1 MTILD
6 GYAALCVNQLI
17 IDGTGKKLGQTWK
30 SFDAVNQYTLTYAT
44 MKLQRFLTPLGNYR
58 YVIFLRG
65 ADGKPTGAA
74 LDWSEWYAV
83 SGISAVRPTLYT
95 KALTQS
101 YIIAPLLWYVEVV
114 ETDGWSDSS
123 NYIASCIDLIG
134 SHAGTAL
141 KYIPPLGW
149 DIYANNDMSF
159 TVQGNLYTPPSLGG
173 AHGNSAILAI
183 AALTHW
189 IHRTRKR
196 RFIATLK

>member
-6 GYAALCVNQLI
+6 GYTSVCVVQLV
-17 IDGTGKKLGQTWK
+17 IDGTGKKLAQTWK
-30 SFDAVNQYTLTYAT
+30 NAIDANPYTLTYAS
-44 MKLQRFLTPLGNYR
+44 MKLQRYLTPLGNYR
-58 YVIFLRG
+58 YVIYLRG

-83 SGISAVRPTLYT
+83 SGISAVRPTTYT

-101 YIIAPLLWYVEVV
+101 YMIDAVSWYVEVV
-114 ETDGWSDSS
+114 ETDGWSDS
-123 NYIASCIDLIG
+123 NNFIASCTDFIG

-141 KYIPPLGW
+141 KHTSAGW
-149 DIYANNDMSF
+149 EVYANMDMTFS
-159 TVQGNLYTPPSLGG
+159 VQGNLYVPPALGG
-173 AHGNSAILAI
+173 ATSGNSAILAI